1 MGTRRQLE
9 LGAMLQDGA
18 DSGMSA
24 GLNRQTAERLDVE
37 SEAAFLARLQGITEA
52 LAATAQRYDA
62 SGEFP
67 HDNFRLL
74 HEHNLLALTVP
85 SALGGGGAG
94 LKQAQQV
101 ISAVA
106 RGEPSTALILVMQ
119 YLQHAR
125 LQLTPNW
132 PEHLRRQVALDAVN
146 HGALLNALRVEPDL
160 GSPSRGGLPA
170 TTARRTAEGWRISGR
185 KIYSTGSH
193 GLTWFNVWARSDD
206 ADPLVGV
213 WLVHKDSPGV
223 RIVEDWDHLGMRAT
237 CSHQVVFE
245 DVLVPLEHAVN
256 VSPASSAQPELDAT
270 GVLWMSVLLSSVYDG
285 IAQSARDWLVAFLE
299 TRQPSNLG
307 AALSSLPRFQE
318 AVGHIDTLLF
328 ANRTLIESATH
339 GLTPASHASQ
349 IKYLVTSNAIRAV
362 ELAIEATGNPGLSR
376 SNPLQRHYRNVICG
390 RVHTPQNDVVLQGVG
405 KAVFAGRKEQ
415 A

>member
-1 MGTRRQLE
+1 MN
-9 LGAMLQDGA
+9 
-18 DSGMSA
+18 A
-24 GLNRQTAERLDVE
+24 GLNRQPAEVAAIETARASVNEPNE
-37 SEAAFLARLQGITEA
+37 AFLARLQGITER
-52 LAATAQRYDA
+52 LAHTAQRYDD

-74 HEHNLLALTVP
+74 HEHGLLGLTVP
-85 SALGGGGAG
+85 RALGGGEAD
-94 LKQAQQV
+94 LAQAQQV

-125 LQLTPNW
+125 LALTPNW
-132 PEHLRRQVALDAVN
+132 PEHLRRQVGLDAVN

-170 TTARRTAEGWRISGR
+170 TMARRTAEGWRINGR

-206 ADPLVGV
+206 DDPLVGV
-213 WLVHKDSPGV
+213 WLVRKDSPGV

-237 CSHQVVFE
+237 CSHEVVFDE
-245 DVLVPLEHAVN
+245 VLVPLDHAVN
-256 VSPASSAQPELDAT
+256 VGPASAAQPELDAS
-270 GVLWMSVLLSSVYDG
+270 GLLWMSVLLSSVYDG
-285 IAQSARDWLVAFLE
+285 IAHSARDWLVQFLE
-299 TRQPSNLG
+299 TRTPSNLG
-307 AALSSLPRFQE
+307 ASLSTLPRFQE

-328 ANRTLIESATH
+328 GNRTLIESATH
-339 GLTPASHASQ
+339 GLTPASHAAQ

-376 SNPLQRHYRNVICG
+376 SNPLQRHYRNVLCG

-405 KAVFAGRKEQ
+405 KAAFTARSKV
-415 A
+415 